1 MPSFPSLA
9 QQRRQEG
16 AGWVKTHRRTTGQSD
31 HFTQTQDNFRI
42 HTPVLG
48 HRHSASA
55 LGHISK
61 KSHNPVGVLRTPYIL
76 PLHLLDQSPL
86 PTLPPINPMLMLL
99 LALLLPAAVAG
110 CSREEVDRP
119 LILAKI
125 KAHFLETLGPVPQ
138 SGRSQVGQRKGLHR
152 RHASGTPAAGRW
164 AEEDTSQVI
173 VFPSTDVPCGPPEP
187 DELPEEEGLF
197 TYIFK
202 PSAHTLSR
210 VITSAQL
217 WFYTG
222 PVTMESSSPSEAAS
236 NSSRP
241 KAEVLKLSE
250 QGRIPVATT
259 AVPAQEG
266 WTVFH
271 FGASFFPYIAQIFVL
286 FIHCPG
292 CPCVANAEKIP
303 FLVISTKSKVR
314 DRARRSS
321 LPLLRGD
328 PSFLQLLSSDA
339 TVHANCHR
347 ASINISFEELGWD
360 KWIVHPSSFLF
371 HYCHGSCP
379 DTTFTHRPNFQL
391 CCAALPGTM
400 HPLRVRTTSD
410 GGFSFKYETVPNII
424 TQDCACI

>member
-1 MPSFPSLA
+1 M
-9 QQRRQEG
+9 
-16 AGWVKTHRRTTGQSD
+16 
-31 HFTQTQDNFRI
+31 
-42 HTPVLG
+42 
-48 HRHSASA
+48 
-55 LGHISK
+55 
-61 KSHNPVGVLRTPYIL
+61 
-76 PLHLLDQSPL
+76 LDQSSL
-86 PTLPPINPMLMLL
+86 CTLLHINSMQILL
-99 LALLLPAAVAG
+99 LLLLLPAAGAG
-110 CSREEVDRP
+110 CSREEADRH

-138 SGRSQVGQRKGLHR
+138 SGKSQVGQRKGLHR
-152 RHASGTPAAGRW
+152 RHVSGASAVQRW
-164 AEEDTSQVI
+164 EEEDTSQVI
-173 VFPSTDVPCGPPEP
+173 AFPSTDVPCEPPEP
-187 DELPEEEGLF
+187 DDLPEEEGLF

-202 PSAHTLSR
+202 PSRHSLSR

-222 PVTMESSSPSEAAS
+222 PVTMESNGSLLETAS

-250 QGRIPVATT
+250 EGRIPVATT
-259 AVPAQEG
+259 AVPAPDG

-286 FIHCPG
+286 LIRCPG
-292 CPCVANAEKIP
+292 CPCVADAEKIP

-314 DRARRSS
+314 ERARRSS

-339 TVHANCHR
+339 AVHANCHR

-360 KWIVHPSSFLF
+360 KWIVHPSSFQF

-379 DTTFTHRPNFQL
+379 DTSFTHRPNFQL

-400 HPLRVRTTSD
+400 HSLRVRTTSD
-410 GGFSFKYETVPNII
+410 GGFSFKYETVPNIL